1 MGGNVLNE
9 IMHKIYAAC
18 RFFCRRLW
26 QRLGRRDGVGQF
38 TGQEDPPAIQSTYI
52 QIIGRKNRTSM
63 PDEREI
69 RVQRLQELRE
79 QGINPYPNSVERT
92 NTIADVLEHFDEF
105 VGPENSYTLVG
116 RIRLMREMGKAAFA
130 KIEDGTGSIQVY
142 FRINDVGEAAYRAIK
157 LLDLGD
163 FIQVSGFLFVTRTG
177 ERTLHVKHYRILT
190 KGLRPLPEKYHGLE
204 DKEIRQR
211 KRYLDLIANGDEVK
225 QVFVTRSR
233 TITAMRHFLDDHA
246 FIEVETPV
254 LQPLYGGAT
263 ARPFITHH
271 NKLDR
276 DLYLRIAVE
285 LYHKRLIV
293 GGFERVYEIGRNF
306 RNEGIDRSHNPEF
319 TMLEFYEAYADYN
332 DTMKLVEEM
341 IAYVATQV
349 KGAPTI
355 TYQGTEIDLTPPWR
369 RIPLLEAIA
378 QYTGIQVE
386 RYPERESLAA
396 EMRAQNYEVDPKAGR
411 GRLIDDLMK
420 AMFRKGYPDLKQ
432 ALFLTDYPLDISPL
446 AKKHREIPGLV
457 ERFQPFVGGL
467 EIGNAFTELNDPL
480 DQRARFEDQLRQRSQ
495 GDDEAQVLD
504 EDFLEA
510 MEVGMPPTSG
520 VGIGIDRLVMAMTD
534 QESIRDVILF
544 PTLRTVVEE

>member
-1 MGGNVLNE
+1 
-9 IMHKIYAAC
+9 
-18 RFFCRRLW
+18 
-26 QRLGRRDGVGQF
+26 
-38 TGQEDPPAIQSTYI
+38 
-52 QIIGRKNRTSM
+52 M

-69 RVQRLQELRE
+69 RLQRLQELRE

-246 FIEVETPV
+246 FIEVETPI

-271 NKLDR
+271 NTLDR

-285 LYHKRLIV
+285 LYHKRLLV
-293 GGFERVYEIGRNF
+293 GGLERVYEIGRNF

-349 KGAPTI
+349 KGTPSI
-355 TYQGTEIDLTPPWR
+355 TYQGTQIDLTPPWR

-378 QYTGIQVE
+378 EYTGIQVN
-386 RYPERESLAA
+386 RYPDRESLAA
-396 EMRAQNYEVDPKAGR
+396 EMRTQNYEVDPKAGR

-420 AMFRKGYPDLKQ
+420 AMFRKGHPDLKQ

-457 ERFQPFVGGL
+457 ERFQPFIAGL
-467 EIGNAFTELNDPL
+467 EMGNAFTELNDPL
-480 DQRARFEDQLRQRSQ
+480 DQRARFEDQLRQRAQ